1 MKRKFTT
8 SSASNSN
15 NKSGNSGNKKR
26 CIMTNSQLST
36 PENANVS
43 FNGKKILDYFSI
55 TSVHKSK
62 INEISRQT
70 VIVKQKIPKNQK
82 LTQKYLLMMSPSKQ
96 SLNKNDSSH
105 SAADKNYY
113 IDIEK
118 VNFFNE
124 DHVNTLYEMF
134 NDSIIPEYKRV
145 FSELFETQEKLFFS
159 YDEKLFDKFVY
170 SNLKNIISKY
180 LIMTYDK
187 LFYIPKS
194 FISGDANAE
203 KKNLKLIAGF
213 NDRKNIHLEY
223 HPINIEEGKF
233 YYSGLTKKLAQYIST
248 FRKKTKKKIKTQN
261 ALVLYNSGNDL
272 VENVKTIETICED
285 LGYITIRLDELENN
299 KSAKFNKTSEATK
312 SQRISSLSED
322 LISKIRIL
330 QYFAEE
336 KENNSKWIDYLNHC
350 GIIPSQNIASTNE
363 DVTMQE
369 LENNDTQMSSQQNQN
384 TLLSVNLISKM
395 SNFHKEEKN
404 DESFEYKMFDNFQRN
419 IFDISLSKRTL
430 ILIVDTF
437 SPIDDENKQYLS
449 NIISKIPSTKCPI
462 VILTNNLS
470 IFNSISPPSNI
481 SHFDFYKIDNEEKEN
496 IPNLIY
502 LLVILIY
509 FHLYIKKSQTNDISE
524 IIKDV
529 NENNIKNSVLKLKFL
544 NNKIFSKIVKI
555 AIRISLEKRF
565 NFEVIMS
572 YLSMVFRKLKAIDL
586 DDKIAYLEKYTYDS
600 EDLGEDDY
608 VIDFNNEMGQMVKDL
623 ESISFDD
630 YKYGKIK
637 KLSHKKYSKLS
648 KNKINYSLGV
658 NIEQYFIEEQIADK
672 KYSTNFNDIY
682 ESKKFPINS
691 ETSKAR
697 YIENKQCYLLYSNG
711 HNFLSKE
718 IINVYND
725 TLLCLL
731 NKVSQNE
738 LLKVLNMRRTRNK
751 ENINHSRI
759 NYLIKLFNKIPT
771 EQIERLVCSL
781 DINKAFIEY
790 PKSIYYSI
798 NEKVINYFR
807 HYHYLDQI
815 LANQKKDL
823 NTLNDD
829 IYQDIYEN
837 DESSITNTNEED
849 DFFG

>member
-1 MKRKFTT
+1 MKTKFNI

-15 NKSGNSGNKKR
+15 NKSGKSGNKKR

-36 PENANVS
+36 PENANEP

-62 INEISRQT
+62 INELSRQT

-82 LTQKYLLMMSPSKQ
+82 LTQKYLLMTSPSKQ
-96 SLNKNDSSH
+96 GLNKNDSSN

-124 DHVNTLYEMF
+124 DHVNTLFDMF

-145 FSELFETQEKLFFS
+145 FSEKFEAQEKMFIS
-159 YDEKLFDKFVY
+159 YDEKMFDKFVY

-194 FISGDANAE
+194 FITGDANTE
-203 KKNLKLIAGF
+203 KKNLKLIGGF

-233 YYSGLTKKLAQYIST
+233 FYSGLTKKLTQYISS
-248 FRKKTKKKIKTQN
+248 FRKKIKKKIKTQN

-285 LGYITIRLDELENN
+285 LGYLTIRLDELENN
-299 KSAKFNKTSEATK
+299 KCAKFNKTSEATK

-330 QYFAEE
+330 HYLAEE
-336 KENNSKWIDYLNHC
+336 KGNNSKWIDYLNSC
-350 GIIPSQNIASTNE
+350 GIIPSQNTASNNE
-363 DVTMQE
+363 DVIMRE

-384 TLLSVNLISKM
+384 TLLSVNLISKVN
-395 SNFHKEEKN
+395 NFRKVEKN
-404 DESFEYKMFDNFQRN
+404 DDSFEYKMFDNFQRN

-437 SPIDDENKQYLS
+437 SPVDDENKQYLS
-449 NIISKIPSTKCPI
+449 NIISKIPATKCPI

-496 IPNLIY
+496 IPHLIY

-509 FHLYIKKSQTNDISE
+509 FHLYIKKSQSNEINE
-524 IIKDV
+524 IIKDI
-529 NENNIKNSVLKLKFL
+529 NENNLKNSVLKLKFL
-544 NNKIFSKIVKI
+544 NNKIFGKIVKI
-555 AIRISLEKRF
+555 AIRIAIEKRF
-565 NFEVIMS
+565 NFEAIMN

-586 DDKIAYLEKYTYDS
+586 DDKILYLEKYTYDS

-608 VIDFNNEMGQMVKDL
+608 VIDFNNEMGQMVNDL
-623 ESISFDD
+623 ESVSFAD

-637 KLSHKKYSKLS
+637 KLSYKKYSQLS
-648 KNKINYSLGV
+648 KNKINYALGV
-658 NIEQYFIEEQIADK
+658 NIEQYFIEEQIGYEK
-672 KYSTNFNDIY
+672 ESGNFNDIY
-682 ESKKFPINS
+682 ESKKFPINNEIS
-691 ETSKAR
+691 RAR
-697 YIENKQCYLLYSNG
+697 YIENKQCYFLYSST
-711 HNFLSKE
+711 HNFLSKQS
-718 IINVYND
+718 INLYND

-731 NKVSQNE
+731 YKVSQNE

-751 ENINHSRI
+751 DNINNSRI

-771 EQIERLVCSL
+771 EQIERLISSL

-790 PKSIYYSI
+790 PKSIYYSV
-798 NEKVINYFR
+798 NEKVINYFK
-807 HYHYLDQI
+807 HYHYLEQI
-815 LANQKKDL
+815 TSNQKKDF

-829 IYQDIYEN
+829 TYQDIYEN
-837 DESSITNTNEED
+837 EESSITNTNEED
-849 DFFG
+849 DFE